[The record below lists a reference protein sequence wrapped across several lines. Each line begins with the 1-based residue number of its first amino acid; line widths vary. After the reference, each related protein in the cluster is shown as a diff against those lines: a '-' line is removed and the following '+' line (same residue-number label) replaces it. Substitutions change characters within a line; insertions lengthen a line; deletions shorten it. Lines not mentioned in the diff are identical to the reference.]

1 MIIKFSRTILQES
14 LRRSVW
20 TNCIEALRVDG
31 VQLSLPSHK
40 VTKPQGH
47 RPSKFQ
53 RACSELIHHIIE
65 AFKKEIKLGRKLLVQ
80 VHFF

>member
-20 TNCIEALRVDG
+20 TNCIERALR
-31 VQLSLPSHK
+31 